1 MNDNETYFFDVNGYL
16 TIRNA
21 LSPEQISALNRQIDL
36 QIGSCETPTK
46 PHLSFNNVL
55 GWRGAMIGLI
65 DNPSVVPYL
74 DALLGPPP
82 YADPRHGPF
91 FRLDHTYVTVL
102 RPDAPD
108 AGAPVLHGGNTP
120 FDPGQFYH
128 VSEGHIYNGL
138 LVVAYNLTDVNEGDG
153 GFGCVPGSH
162 KANFRIP
169 RDWNDLRKPNPIA
182 RAVGGPAGTAVVF
195 TEALSHG
202 TLPWHGDHERRTV
215 FFKYNTYCSAFGA
228 TYLDEMT
235 STWQE
240 LSERQRAILEAP
252 NSRGPARRGQAML
265 AQR

>member
-102 RPDAPD
+102 RPDGTREDIGCD
-108 AGAPVLHGGNTP
+108 AL
-120 FDPGQFYH
+120 
-128 VSEGHIYNGL
+128 
-138 LVVAYNLTDVNEGDG
+138 VAYNLTDVNEGDG